1 MANTGLLGGFISA
14 ITEFVRCSFGLVLEE
29 FKCQGYRT
37 FIFPFENNHL
47 VVITVDDRN
56 FSYEFLKVKT
66 MLLAQQIWEKFSAKF
81 AGIKGDFV
89 EISLLEQ
96 LNAEIDEIVGMSGVT
111 LKSVRENLIED
122 LLT

>member
-1 MANTGLLGGFISA
+1 LANTGLLGGFISA

>member
-1 MANTGLLGGFISA
+1 
-14 ITEFVRCSFGLVLEE
+14 
-29 FKCQGYRT
+29 
-37 FIFPFENNHL
+37 
-47 VVITVDDRN
+47 
-56 FSYEFLKVKT
+56 